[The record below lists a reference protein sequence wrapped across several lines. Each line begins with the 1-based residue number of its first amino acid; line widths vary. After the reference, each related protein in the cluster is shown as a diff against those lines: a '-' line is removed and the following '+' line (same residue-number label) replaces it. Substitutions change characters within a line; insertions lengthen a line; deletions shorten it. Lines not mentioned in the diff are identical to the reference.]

1 MQRPIICAVLAAAAS
16 IANAE
21 IITVEN
27 IVLDGFQPVPP
38 TGSLATGLAS
48 ISINTETRDLTIEG
62 TFSGLEGEVLFG
74 HLHGP
79 ADPGQVG
86 NLVFFSLEIEGD
98 FMDSGTFQ
106 ISRRISLFHLSTIL
120 DSRSY
125 INIHSTAYPG
135 GEIRGQIFVPAPS
148 SLGLL
153 AIGGL
158 IATRRR
164 R

>member
-1 MQRPIICAVLAAAAS
+1 MQRPIICTVLAAAAS
-16 IANAE
+16 VAAAE
-21 IITVEN
+21 IITVDN

-48 ISINTETRDLTIEG
+48 ISIDTETRDLVING
-62 TFSGLEGEVLFG
+62 TFSGLEGDVVFG

-79 ADPGQVG
+79 ADSGQQG

-98 FMDSGTFQ
+98 FMDSGTFS
-106 ISRRISLFHLSTIL
+106 ISRRVSFFQLSTIL

-125 INIHSTAYPG
+125 INIHSTAYPN
-135 GEIRGQIFVPAPS
+135 GEIRGQIYIPAPS

-153 AIGGL
+153 AMGGL
-158 IATRRR
+158 VAIRRR